1 MKGYRTLVFNAIM
14 AILAGLSMT
23 GIIGTDN
30 MPSADA
36 VNDGLDALDKFLL
49 FATPIGNAILRF
61 FTTTPVAKKEA

>member
-23 GIIGTDN
+23 GVLGSDN
-30 MPSADA
+30 MPSADQ
-36 VNDGLDALDKFLL
+36 VNEGLDALDKFLL

-61 FTTTPVAKKEA
+61 MTTTTVGQKS